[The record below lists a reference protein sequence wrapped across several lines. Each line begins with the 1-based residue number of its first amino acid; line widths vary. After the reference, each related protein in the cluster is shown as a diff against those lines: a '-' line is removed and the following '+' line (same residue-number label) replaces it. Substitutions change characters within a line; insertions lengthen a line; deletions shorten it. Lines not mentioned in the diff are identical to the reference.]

1 MNKFTP
7 ILILLASLMFNPES
21 HAIAEKNLPIGLTP
35 QEKLIYDD
43 YLSHPDREITTDAP
57 VGPIHSLGEW
67 EQADAVM
74 TLWNNSS
81 LLKALSEN
89 GNVKILAED
98 SYDQDSWLRTLKSYN
113 LDTSRFSFYLV
124 RTNSMWVRDY
134 GPWWIVDGSGKIG
147 IVDTIYNRPRP
158 LDDVVPDFIGKE
170 LGVPVYKPGLVHT
183 GGNYYSDGLG
193 NAFSS
198 TLPFKENSK
207 FSAQTVINKMLEF
220 LGIEKYTTSSLGADI
235 TIEHLDTFGK
245 LVAPDTWVFSEFDKD
260 SDFYSDAENMVKLIK
275 TQTSPYGTPYKVYR
289 LKMVRFRDGNYRAY
303 LNSFISNGAL
313 YFPAYKDSEDDT
325 VKAIYQAA
333 LPGYKVIGVDA
344 KNTEWGDSVHCRTR
358 NLITRNTIFI
368 FPRVVMPKNNNDDLT
383 ITAEIDPAPN
393 AQIQTAEVVFL
404 ENGREVTRE
413 PMENISGNNYVVK
426 KHFAKGEKVDFYI
439 NATDSSGKVKTH
451 PINAPQMTI
460 NFTIL

>member
-7 ILILLASLMFNPES
+7 ILILLASLMLGAQSFANV
-21 HAIAEKNLPIGLTP
+21 EKNLPIGLTP

-43 YLSHPDREITTDAP
+43 YLNHPERDVTTESP

-67 EQADAVM
+67 EQADSVM

-89 GNVKILAED
+89 GNVKILADD
-98 SYDQDSWLRTLKSYN
+98 SYDQDSWLRTLKSYS
-113 LDTSRFSFYLV
+113 LDTSRFSFYLIK
-124 RTNSMWVRDY
+124 TDSMWVRDY
-134 GPWWIVDGSGKIG
+134 GPWWIVDGAGKVG

-158 LDDVVPDFIGKE
+158 LDDVVPDFIGRQ
-170 LGVPVYKPGLVHT
+170 LDMPVYKPGLVHT

-207 FSAQTVINKMLEF
+207 FTAQTVINKMMEF
-220 LGIEKYTTSSLGADI
+220 LGIEKYITSPLGEEI

-245 LVAPDTWVFSEFDKD
+245 LVAPDTWVFSEFDKG
-260 SDFYSDAENMVKLIK
+260 SDFYNDAENMVKLIK
-275 TQTSPYGTPYKVYR
+275 TKTSPYGTPYKVHR
-289 LKMVRFRDGNYRAY
+289 LKMVPFRDGNYRAY

-313 YFPAYKDSEDDT
+313 YFPSYGDAEDTT
-325 VKAIYQAA
+325 VKTIYQAA
-333 LPGYKVIGVDA
+333 LPGYKIIGVDA
-344 KNTEWGDSVHCRTR
+344 QGTEWGDSVHCRTR
-358 NLITRNTIFI
+358 NLITRDTIFI
-368 FPRVVMPKNNNDDLT
+368 FPRVTMPKDNSDDLT

-393 AQIQTAEVVFL
+393 AQIENAEVVFL
-404 ENGREVTRE
+404 NNGKEIERA
-413 PMENISGNNYVVK
+413 PMENISGNTYVVK
-426 KHFAKGEKVDFYI
+426 KKFEKGTKVDFYI
-439 NATDSSGKVKTH
+439 TASDSSGKIKTH
-451 PINAPQMTI
+451 PINAPKMTI